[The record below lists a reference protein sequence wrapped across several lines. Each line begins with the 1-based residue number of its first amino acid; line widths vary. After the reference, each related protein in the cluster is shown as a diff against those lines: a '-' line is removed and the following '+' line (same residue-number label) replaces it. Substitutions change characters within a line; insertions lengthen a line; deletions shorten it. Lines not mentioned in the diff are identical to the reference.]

1 MRPEPSDAGSEPG
14 PPPLPPADLHSRT
27 LPIHVHDV
35 DRRLYR
41 IHPTNRYALF
51 FGPAKGQP
59 PHGRWDV
66 PDGRYSV
73 CYLAEQP
80 FAAFAETFLREPGVM
95 VLEAEDLA
103 ARSLAI
109 VHILAPLRL
118 VALHGQGLHALG
130 ATAASCTGDYA
141 VSRAWSAA
149 LHAHPETPDGIRY
162 RARHDDDGFA
172 IALFDRA
179 QNSVADMDGA
189 PLTDPANHVRLAECL
204 NRYGIGLLG

>member
-1 MRPEPSDAGSEPG
+1 MD
-14 PPPLPPADLHSRT
+14 RT
-27 LPIHVHDV
+27 LYH
-35 DRRLYR
+35 
-41 IHPTNRYALF
+41 IHPANRYALF

-59 PHGRWDV
+59 PRGRWDA
-66 PDGRYSV
+66 PNGKFRV
-73 CYLAEQP
+73 CYLAEKP
-80 FAAFAETFLREPGVM
+80 STAFAETFLREPGVM

-109 VHILAPLRL
+109 VQILAPLRL
-118 VALHGQGLHALG
+118 VAMHGQGLHALG

-141 VSRAWSAA
+141 ASRAWSAA
-149 LHAHPETPDGIRY
+149 LHAHPEKPDGIRY

-179 QNSVADMDGA
+179 ENSVADMDGA
-189 PLTDPANHVRLAECL
+189 PLTDPANRLRLAESL